1 MALDRNYFNSIDLS
15 PIKRKFYDITA
26 VDNLLVD
33 IRKQAEM
40 INHRFEDMQ
49 TAWETA
55 KTSRDEYLMKGQA
68 LSQEIIVLR
77 NELEGLKNRA
87 EKAESR
93 VEELEAML
101 YSSQKNFCEDIDEKR
116 NEVAEEGYA
125 FEKMEEMVASM
136 KNIYLSGIETLDK
149 QWKEFQEK
157 NVSEPVPPDIIGKVG
172 KIAETLMEINN
183 EI

>member
-15 PIKRKFYDITA
+15 PIKRRFYDITA

-33 IRKQAEM
+33 IRKQAEL
-40 INHRFEDMQ
+40 ISHRYEDMQ
-49 TAWETA
+49 AELETA

-87 EKAESR
+87 EKAENR
-93 VEELEAML
+93 VEELETFL
-101 YSSQKNFCEDIDEKR
+101 NISQEDCHEDNGRKP
-116 NEVAEEGYA
+116 NETTEGYT

-136 KNIYLSGIETLDK
+136 KNIYLSGIETLEK
-149 QWKEFQEK
+149 QWKDFLGD
-157 NVSEPVPPDIIGKVG
+157 NDSEPVPPDISGKVG

-183 EI
+183 EL